1 MKSQTH
7 LLYLCIVSIYHI
19 DLLLFLNLNIILV
32 AMLSGARNCRDS
44 ILSEKLYNRM
54 KSLFPDRRENLISA
68 SILLCNTYSSLG
80 EYEQAKHIR
89 SNRIKQLGTKVK
101 VGLSWTEVNGE
112 IVVKKI
118 FLYYIEIRKKNVH
131 FLAIQSSRSFSPSI
145 I

>member
-1 MKSQTH
+1 
-7 LLYLCIVSIYHI
+7 
-19 DLLLFLNLNIILV
+19 
-32 AMLSGARNCRDS
+32 MLSGARNCRDS
-44 ILSEKLYNRM
+44 ILSQKLYNRM

-80 EYEQAKHIR
+80 EYEQAKDIR
-89 SNRIKQLGTKVK
+89 SNIIKQFGTKVK

-118 FLYYIEIRKKNVH
+118 FLYYIEIRKKNVL
-131 FLAIQSSRSFSPSI
+131 FLAIQSSRSFTPSI